1 MGIIQKDAL
10 RTTIISYLGLILG
23 YINKGV
29 LFVIYLTDAQ
39 IGLLSL
45 ILTVGL
51 LFAQFSNLGV
61 AYSVWRFF
69 PFFRSKE
76 NRNFGFFQLSMLVT
90 LIGIVVFLILSIVF
104 KDLICS
110 WYVEKS
116 KEFTDYYYWLLPIGI
131 SYSLFQTMD
140 NFLRSLY
147 KNVVSVIATE
157 LLMRL
162 LVTGAI
168 VLYAVGM
175 IDFFTLLVLHSLS
188 FVIPTLVL
196 IVQLFKN
203 KELHLKI
210 SDIAIPRRFKKI
222 LLTYSLFSYFNFIGI
237 LLVISLDII
246 MVASMVGL
254 AETGVFSTIVYI
266 VSGLLVPYKSLLRIS
281 APFIAR
287 YWKERNM
294 VEMKDLYTR
303 ISSISLV
310 IGFFVFLVFW
320 VNRTELFHFLRES
333 FHAGIPV
340 FLILMIGRLVDMY
353 CGING
358 AIFITSKK
366 YKYDLIFTV
375 VLLVSVVG
383 LNFVFIP
390 LYGMYGAALSTT
402 IAYVLYNVA
411 RLVFVFYVYD
421 LHPFKKAHLYTIMV
435 FLVSLLIMEQMPVFF
450 GNELIS
456 IGLKGILVVTTFI
469 MPIYL
474 LKLDADVVGYLNKIR
489 KKLLPSPIKN

>member
-1 MGIIQKDAL
+1 MGL
-10 RTTIISYLGLILG
+10 VLG
-23 YINKGV
+23 YVNKGV

-76 NRNFGFFQLSMLVT
+76 NKNFGFFQLSMLVT
-90 LIGIVVFLILSIVF
+90 IAGIMVFLVLSIVF
-104 KDLICS
+104 KEIICS
-110 WYVEKS
+110 WYIEKS

-131 SYSLFQTMD
+131 SYSLFQTID

-162 LVTGAI
+162 VVTGAI
-168 VLYAVGM
+168 ILYAMQV
-175 IDFFTLLVLHSLS
+175 IDFYTLLVLHSMS

-196 IVQLFKN
+196 VAQLFKN
-203 KELHLKI
+203 KELHLRI
-210 SDIAIPRRFKKI
+210 SEIAIPRRFKKI

-237 LLVISLDII
+237 LLVLSLDVI

-266 VSGLLVPYKSLLRIS
+266 VSGLLIPYKSLLRIS

-294 VEMKDLYTR
+294 TEMKDLYTR

-320 VNRTELFHFLRES
+320 ANRIELFHFLRES
-333 FHAGIPV
+333 FQAGIPV

-383 LNFVFIP
+383 LNFLFIP

-402 IAYVLYNVA
+402 IAYILYNLA
-411 RLVFVFYVYD
+411 RLIFVFSVYG
-421 LHPFKKAHLYTIMV
+421 LHPFKKGQLYIIVV
-435 FLVSLLIMEQMPVFF
+435 FLLSFLIMEQMPVFF
-450 GNELIS
+450 GNELVS
-456 IGLKGILVVTTFI
+456 MVLKGMLVLITFI
-469 MPIYL
+469 VPVYL
-474 LKLDADVVGYLNKIR
+474 LKLDVDVVGYLDKI
-489 KKLLPSPIKN
+489 KKRVLQSPMKN